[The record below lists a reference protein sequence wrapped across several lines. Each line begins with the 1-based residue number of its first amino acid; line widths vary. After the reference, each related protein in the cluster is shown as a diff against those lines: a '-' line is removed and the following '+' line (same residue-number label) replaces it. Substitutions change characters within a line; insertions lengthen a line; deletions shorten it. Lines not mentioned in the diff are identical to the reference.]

1 MRVVCGLMVWTICLA
16 VQGLNAQE
24 DELALI
30 ESVARLQQQLDS
42 DNLAERDQAEKDLIF
57 MGPEILDYIRPVDE
71 NATTDYRQRLARIRK
86 ELEKKSVNSISEATR
101 VSIKG
106 KMTIGDALKKIK
118 RQTGNEVE
126 VSTDDVAD
134 REITVELEDA
144 DFWTAIQQLLS
155 TAQLEIDR
163 YGSEKPNQLMLAP
176 RPNGASRKAVPQ
188 CNTKIFR
195 TQVTRVD
202 SSINLDDER
211 LDFTTI
217 NLLLR
222 WEPRLRPISVD
233 IPLSNVEIV
242 DEFDEKIET
251 LNPDRVLYGMVQPEI
266 PEVEFQLQIPR
277 VDRQVENLKSIRA
290 KIIAVIPGRAEQ
302 FRFEKVGKLPV
313 GHQLSKAGAV
323 VTYEGIRKNE
333 DLYGIKISLSFDED
347 NNALESHQGWVFQN
361 EVYLQ
366 DRQGNR
372 EESLSLESFRQDNEK
387 VTVQYYFLEEPGD
400 RTLVYKTPATIIKM
414 PVEIELKKIP
424 LP

>member
-1 MRVVCGLMVWTICLA
+1 MVWTICLA